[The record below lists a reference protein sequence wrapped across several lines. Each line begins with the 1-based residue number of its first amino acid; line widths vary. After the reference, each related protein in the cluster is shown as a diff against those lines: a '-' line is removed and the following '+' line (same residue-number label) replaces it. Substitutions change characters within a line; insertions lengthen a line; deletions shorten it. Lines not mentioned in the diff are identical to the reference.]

1 LAVVNGSVSAY
12 PVQLSY
18 FRIARYS
25 DTISPARMVTTEI
38 MWVHYRRYC
47 WSPTAPS

>member
-1 LAVVNGSVSAY
+1 LITWDNF
-12 PVQLSY
+12 LL
-18 FRIARYS
+18 ARYS

-47 WSPTAPS
+47 WRLLLLLVE